1 MNLGAPDAAGYVAGT
16 GGDAQ
21 GDRLKGIENLRGSAH
36 ADTLTGDGTGNVLEG
51 GAGADTLN
59 GGGGVDWLYGG
70 SGNDTLG
77 GAGGYDVLE
86 GGAGADVLRGG
97 EAADR
102 AAYTASSEGVTV
114 NLATGK
120 ASGGDAE
127 STRDGV
133 TSYDTLES
141 IRDLEGSEYGD
152 TLTGN
157 GENNWLIGRAGN
169 DTLAGGGG
177 NDELDGGVGADTL
190 SGGTGADTFLFDGDS
205 LPGATGTLAGETDV
219 VEDFSGL
226 GADGVKQAS
235 EDGDELDLSDLTE
248 DLEMKPTLT
257 FLATEGAGFTGV
269 KGQVRYEQ
277 EDEAGTENDVTHVQV
292 DLDGAADAEGNYA
305 AEFQVTLDGL
315 HTLTAADLIL
325 A

>member
-1 MNLGAPDAAGYVAGT
+1 MNLADGT
-16 GGDAQ
+16 ARGGHAQ
-21 GDRLKGIENLRGSAH
+21 VTIDGVTLYDTLTGIEDLEGSDH
-36 ADTLTGDGTGNVLEG
+36 ADTLTG
-51 GAGADTLN
+51 N
-59 GGGGVDWLYGG
+59 GG
-70 SGNDTLG
+70 
-77 GAGGYDVLE
+77 
-86 GGAGADVLRGG
+86 
-97 EAADR
+97 
-102 AAYTASSEGVTV
+102 
-114 NLATGK
+114 
-120 ASGGDAE
+120 
-127 STRDGV
+127 
-133 TSYDTLES
+133 
-141 IRDLEGSEYGD
+141 
-152 TLTGN
+152 
-157 GENNWLIGRAGN
+157 NNWLVGRAGN
-169 DTLAGGGG
+169 DTLRGGGG
-177 NDELDGGVGADTL
+177 TDKLDGGLGQDTL
-190 SGGTGADTFLFDGDS
+190 WGGTGADTFLFDGNS